1 MGANDMTSPENRHP
15 TGRRTR
21 VTGLIA
27 LCVLVLIGIAAIRDI
42 TPTAV
47 SPADAPGRTFSA
59 ERAFTQVE
67 RIAVAPHPVGTA
79 EHARVRDHLV
89 GELRRLGLKPEVQ
102 EAVGVAPRGE
112 RGEPVTAGR
121 VYNIV
126 AVIPGTAPTGRVFVT
141 AHYDSVP
148 EGPGANDD
156 GAGTAS
162 AIETARALVAAGTP
176 LRNDVVFLITDA
188 EETGLLGSEAFVK
201 HHPLAQGRN
210 VVLNNEARGSKGPVL
225 MFRSTEPN
233 AGLIST
239 YGSAAPMPVADSV
252 YAELMKLLNNDTD
265 FTAFEPGGMAVL
277 DSAYAN
283 AGTLYHSV
291 LDDPA
296 HVDLAALQQ
305 MGDNTLA
312 LVQAFGSADLARLT
326 TGNDNLVY
334 FNLPPGLLIRY
345 PAWAATGLAVLALL
359 AALALILLA
368 RRRGVVTLRRT
379 LLGTAL
385 ALIPIAAGAG
395 AGVSFWDLLKAI
407 RPALN
412 GTATTTP
419 YRPELLWL
427 AVLTLATT
435 ILITWYALLRRRI
448 GTTELSLGILTWA
461 ALIALGLGIVSPG
474 ASHLATWPTLGAA
487 LGGLAALHCPPRR
500 RTLALT
506 TGLVPAALILLPSAW
521 NTLPTGLQYVG
532 YASIPLMILFTG
544 LLLPL
549 IETVW
554 PHRRSPLIPLT
565 ALTVSIALLAAG
577 LLVEPFD
584 KEHPRRTS
592 LAYGLDADT
601 GQAVW
606 LTSENPDQWAR
617 RYGGTTATGHPQ
629 AELWGGGSKLLSPAK
644 PATLPAPTLQV
655 LADTTSRGE
664 RTLRVRIRSERGA
677 NAIALRVD
685 GDTAAVRALTVEG
698 RTITAD
704 PAGFAFHAPG
714 RSGVEATLT
723 VAATNDKLRLRVTDI
738 SPNPSEMSA
747 LPGFIAPPDWLFLG
761 DTKISVTKAYSL

>member
-1 MGANDMTSPENRHP
+1 MTSPEKRHP
-15 TGRRTR
+15 TGRRAR

-47 SPADAPGRTFSA
+47 SPADAPDQTFSA
-59 ERAFTQVE
+59 ARAFTQVE

-79 EHARVRDHLV
+79 EHARVRDYLV

-102 EAVGVAPRGE
+102 EAVGVAPRSE
-112 RGEPVTAGR
+112 PGEPVTAGR

-126 AVIPGTAPTGRVFVT
+126 TVIPGTAPTGRIFVT

-162 AIETARALVAAGTP
+162 AIETARALVADGTR

-201 HHPLAQGRN
+201 EHPLAQGPN

-225 MFRSTEPN
+225 MLRSTEPN
-233 AGLIST
+233 AGLISAF
-239 YGSAAPMPVADSV
+239 GSAAPMPVADSV

-265 FTAFEPGGMAVL
+265 FTAFKPGGMAVL

-283 AGTLYHSV
+283 AGTLYHNI

-312 LVQAFGSADLARLT
+312 LVRSFGTADVAQLT
-326 TGNDNLVY
+326 TRRDNLVY

-345 PAWAATGLAVLALL
+345 PAWTAAGL
-359 AALALILLA
+359 AALALLATLTLILLT
-368 RRRGVVTLRRT
+368 RRRDIVTLRRT

-385 ALIPIAAGAG
+385 ALIPIAAGTG
-395 AGVSFWDLLKAI
+395 IGIYFWDLLKAF
-407 RPALN
+407 RPELN

-435 ILITWYALLRRRI
+435 LLITWYALLRRRI
-448 GTTELSLGILTWA
+448 GTTELSLGILTWT
-461 ALIALGLGIVSPG
+461 ALIALALGIVSPG
-474 ASHLATWPTLGAA
+474 AAHLATWPTLGAA
-487 LGGLAALHCPPRR
+487 LGGLAALHCPPQW
-500 RTLALT
+500 RTLALS
-506 TGLVPAALILLPSAW
+506 TGLIPAALILLPTAW

-532 YASIPLMILFTG
+532 YAPIPLMILFTG

-554 PHRRSPLIPLT
+554 LRRRSPLIPLT
-565 ALTVSIALLAAG
+565 ALTMSITLAAVG
-577 LLVEPFD
+577 LLTEPFD
-584 KEHPRRTS
+584 KQHPRRTS

-606 LTSENPDQWAR
+606 LTSRNPDQWAR
-617 RYGGTTATGHPQ
+617 RYTGTRNPPTGPW
-629 AELWGGGSKLLSPAK
+629 AGESKLASPAEAA
-644 PATLPAPTLQV
+644 PLPPPSLQV
-655 LADTTSRGE
+655 LADTTSRNE

-677 NAIALRVD
+677 NTIALRVD
-685 GDTAAVRALTVEG
+685 ETTATVRTLTVEG
-698 RTITAD
+698 RPITAD
-704 PAGFAFHAPG
+704 PAGFTFHAPG
-714 RSGVEATLT
+714 PAGVEATLT
-723 VAATNDKLRLRVTDI
+723 VAATNDTIRLRATDI
-738 SPNPSEMSA
+738 SPNPTEMST
-747 LPGFIAPPDWLFLG
+747 LPGFVPPPDWLFLG
-761 DTKISVTKAYSL
+761 DTKISVTKAYPL